1 MKKSVY
7 SLVLSEEVV
16 RKIDVIAYRKGLS
29 RSQAVN
35 RILAEYVSH
44 ETPEQRMETVF
55 HSLARR
61 SENCG
66 TLRFY
71 NLPTASMAY
80 YCGAL
85 DYLYRPTVRYS
96 IELYSDASDFLGELK
111 VSFRTK
117 SERLLDELDAF
128 FALWQECEHV
138 YLSDRVRS
146 ERARGHYRRLFLCPR
161 DALSADD
168 LGRLITEYVD
178 RLNALMNEYFQAIA
192 AGENAA
198 VYLRKRFSATLNDNV
213 L

>member
-7 SLVLSEEVV
+7 SLILSEEVV
-16 RKIDVIAYRKGLS
+16 RKIDAIAYRKGLS

-35 RILAEYVSH
+35 RILADYVSH

-55 HSLARR
+55 HSLARL
-61 SENCG
+61 SETCG
-66 TLRFY
+66 ALRFY

-85 DYLYRPTVRYS
+85 DYPYRPTVRYS
-96 IELYSDASDFLGELK
+96 LELYAETSDFLGELK

-128 FALWQECEHV
+128 FSVWRECERAV
-138 YLSDRVRS
+138 SDRIRS
-146 ERARGHYRRLFLCPR
+146 EQSRGHYRRIFFRPEC
-161 DALSADD
+161 ALSADE
-168 LGRLITEYVD
+168 LGRLITEYID
-178 RLNALMNEYFQAIA
+178 RLNALMNEYFQAVA

-198 VYLRKRFSATLNDNV
+198 VCLKKRFSQTLKETI